1 MFLFLANFWL
11 KRFLRILLVSGISVT
26 WNPERGE
33 GGGGAG
39 VRYSLYSDDRDD
51 RRIFRG

>member
-33 GGGGAG
+33 GGGRGT
-39 VRYSLYSDDRDD
+39 VLP
-51 RRIFRG
+51 IFG